1 MTQILFAERLAG
13 LRRCM
18 LEKEV
23 DAVWIVQ
30 PENRRYLSGFRASD
44 LQITES
50 SGSLLI
56 TRDLCFLLTDS
67 RYSEEAAVEAPGFEV
82 KTYSEGIVEGL
93 SGLLAEG
100 HVPSRLGFEK
110 DYVTWGLHQELE
122 KRLLELPAP
131 VQLVPLSGIVE
142 DMREIKEESEA
153 AALRAS
159 GKMLC
164 AVMEAT
170 IGFMRPGLTEREV
183 AWKVEVLTR
192 EVGAQETAF
201 PPIVASGPNSAL
213 PHAVPTDRVL
223 KENEPVILDLGVK
236 LDGYCSDMTRTVF
249 LGEPPDDFN
258 EIYGTV
264 RRAQAAALEAIRP
277 GVESTFVDK
286 TARDIIQEAGFG
298 PFFGHGLGHGVGLAV
313 HEGPRLTP
321 RKPVALKKGMV
332 TTVEPGI
339 YIPGKGG
346 VRLEEMVLITG
357 EGIEIMTPDPKVYEF

>member
-1 MTQILFAERLAG
+1 MKQILFAERLAG
-13 LRRCM
+13 LRKCM
-18 LEKEV
+18 LENQV
-23 DAVWIVQ
+23 DAFWIVQ

-56 TRDLCFLLTDS
+56 TGDHCLLMTDS
-67 RYSEEAAVEAPGFEV
+67 RYSEEAGREAVGFEV
-82 KTYSEGIVEGL
+82 KTYKEGPVEGV
-93 SGLLAEG
+93 SGLLAE
-100 HVPSRLGFEK
+100 VPVRRLGFEK

-122 KRLLELPAP
+122 KKLLELPKP

-142 DMREIKEESEA
+142 DMREIKEEAETG
-153 AALRAS
+153 ALRAS
-159 GKMLC
+159 GKKLC

-170 IGFMRPGLTEREV
+170 IEFLRPGLTEREV
-183 AWKVEVLTR
+183 AWKVEALTR
-192 EVGAQETAF
+192 KVGAQEAAF

-249 LGEPPDDFN
+249 LGDPPPDFK
-258 EIYGTV
+258 EIYGIV
-264 RRAQAAALEAIRP
+264 RRAQTAAMESIHP
-277 GVESTFVDK
+277 GIESTVVDK

-313 HEGPRLTP
+313 HEGPRLSP

-346 VRLEEMVLITG
+346 VRLEEMVLVTG
-357 EGIEIMTPDPKVYEF
+357 EGIETLTPDPEVYDF